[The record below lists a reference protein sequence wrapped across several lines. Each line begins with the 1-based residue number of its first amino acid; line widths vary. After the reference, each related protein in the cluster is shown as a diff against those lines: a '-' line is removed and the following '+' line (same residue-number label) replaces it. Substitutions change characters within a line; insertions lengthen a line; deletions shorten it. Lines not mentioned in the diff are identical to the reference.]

1 MTKELLL
8 DARDAC
14 YLLVEELECAT
25 ALAEEDAEVSRAL
38 DLGNDIIGRN
48 TEAVKTRS
56 AK

>member
-38 DLGNDIIGRN
+38 DLGNDIIGRI